1 MTRRLSLAEPRV
13 FQHKTD
19 NMRPAHVNTTQVILF
34 FLGSIILFAFGAF
47 SLQKFAIQPFG
58 MEEFPINYIAAKNWV
73 GENRSPYDSAN
84 AVQIPTFWENDGS
97 VEPREDITYFR
108 YPLLTTLIL
117 LPFTL
122 LPAGIAKAA
131 WIVFSIVSLVIGCIL
146 LIAYKGRHFEVKTLI
161 VLAIFCG
168 LNLYSLIAVITG
180 SLLPVLFLI
189 IILILFLIKDH
200 HDVMAGFLATCAMIV
215 FQFGVLVVIYLNI
228 WAIKTKRKSFI
239 RSFWAG
245 LLFETA
251 ISVILSPMWLR
262 GWIASILQDL
272 TDLGRYASLLSHLTG
287 IRYPDNL
294 WLNLILHLVMLLILL
309 TSVSSFK
316 VKDEEGF
323 AWIISMIMLVTSMV
337 AFPIMPGVQLFCLP
351 ALIMVVSTWMM
362 RWERHGKTFFWTAM
376 VALFIIPWIFTLF
389 SGLEVIYYLQGL
401 LYALIAIVGLWW
413 IRWWMIRPRY

>member
-1 MTRRLSLAEPRV
+1 
-13 FQHKTD
+13 
-19 NMRPAHVNTTQVILF
+19 MRPAHINTTQVFLF
-34 FLGSIILFAFGAF
+34 LIGSIILLAFGAF

-58 MEEFPINYIAAKNWV
+58 MDEFPINYTAAKNWV
-73 GENRSPYDSAN
+73 GESRSPYDAAN
-84 AVQIPTFWENDGS
+84 GVQINTFWENDS
-97 VEPREDITYFR
+97 SMEPRGDVTYFR

-117 LPFTL
+117 LPFSL

-131 WIVFSIVSLVIGCIL
+131 WIVFSIVSLVIGCLIF
-146 LIAYKGRHFEVKTLI
+146 IAYQDRHFEAKTLI
-161 VLAIFCG
+161 VQAVFVG

-180 SLLPVLFLI
+180 SLLPLIFLI
-189 IILILFLIKDH
+189 IMMILFLIKDH
-200 HDVMAGFLATCAMIV
+200 HDVMAGFLATCALIV
-215 FQFGVLVVIYLNI
+215 FQFGVMVVIYLNI

-251 ISVILSPMWLR
+251 ISVIVSPMWLR
-262 GWIASILQDL
+262 GWITSILQDL

-287 IRYPDNL
+287 ISYPENF

-316 VKDEEGF
+316 VKDEESY
-323 AWIISMIMLVTSMV
+323 AWIISMIMLITSML

-351 ALIMVVSTWMM
+351 ALIMVVRTWMK
-362 RWERHGKTFFWTAM
+362 RWESHGKTFFWTAM
-376 VALFIIPWIFTLF
+376 VALFIIPWLLTLF
-389 SGLEVIYYLQGL
+389 SGLEVIYYLQGII
-401 LYALIAIVGLWW
+401 YASIAIVGLWW